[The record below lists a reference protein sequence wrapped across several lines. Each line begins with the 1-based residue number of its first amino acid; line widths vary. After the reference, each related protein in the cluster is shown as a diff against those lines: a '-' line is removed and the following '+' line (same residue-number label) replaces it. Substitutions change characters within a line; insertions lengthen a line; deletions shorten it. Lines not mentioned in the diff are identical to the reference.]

1 MVNSGINNGL
11 PFHANHEMLTV
22 WLKEQLNWDGMI
34 VTDWAD
40 IHNLWKRDKIAADYK
55 EAIMLAINAGIDMSM
70 TPYDMEFCTL
80 LKELVEEGKVSE
92 ERIDDAVERI
102 IRFKLR
108 LGLFETLSPIL
119 RTTRCLAAM
128 NTPQRHLN
136 LPCRARCFLKM
147 RKACLPIQNGKRIL
161 VIGLTPIP
169 CVHLTE
175 DGLTHGKALT
185 NQCSMRSITQSMK
198 LSAMNMAAPM

>member
-1 MVNSGINNGL
+1 MAYGNPVTGKDRTPSSINPVDLREKYFQPYKMAIQAGALSVMVNSGINNGL

-108 LGLFETLSPIL
+108 LGLFEAPVTNPKDYPLFGSDEHAAKAL
-119 RTTRCLAAM
+119 ELAV
-128 NTPQRHLN
+128 QSEVL
-136 LPCRARCFLKM
+136 LKM
-147 RKACLPIQNGKRIL
+147 RKACCRFR
-161 VIGLTPIP
+161 T
-169 CVHLTE
+169 
-175 DGLTHGKALT
+175 A
-185 NQCSMRSITQSMK
+185 
-198 LSAMNMAAPM
+198 SAYL